1 MLRIIQRN
9 SHDDTRTKDMQGLK
23 QDLIKCGYNEDK
35 LEALEPKAVLRSL
48 EGPTQNIR
56 KTSDNTLVF
65 KTKFMPEIY
74 KLKSLLKSMKAD
86 INHLLGDCR
95 VIFALQKHESI
106 DQVVAK
112 NRALS
117 INRPSLMTHGPKIS
131 QACGAPRCE
140 TCPYL
145 FKFNE
150 KIVVNGIQLHLCH
163 KLTCKDKNAI
173 YFAQCTLCSA
183 KKIALE
189 KVLYEDSYFG
199 QTTIKAHL
207 RFNGHRDCFK
217 IDDCAS
223 YSKSA
228 LSQHCFDVH
237 PDQMDLSVFKLG
249 IVLRCAAPD
258 LDREENRF
266 VSKFR
271 TNIFGL
277 NRIKIIK

>member
-1 MLRIIQRN
+1 MIIYIYIY
-9 SHDDTRTKDMQGLK
+9 L
-23 QDLIKCGYNEDK
+23 C
-35 LEALEPKAVLRSL
+35 
-48 EGPTQNIR
+48 QN
-56 KTSDNTLVF
+56 
-65 KTKFMPEIY
+65 
-74 KLKSLLKSMKAD
+74 
-86 INHLLGDCR
+86 
-95 VIFALQKHESI
+95 
-106 DQVVAK
+106 
-112 NRALS
+112 
-117 INRPSLMTHGPKIS
+117 
-131 QACGAPRCE
+131 
-140 TCPYL
+140 
-145 FKFNE
+145 
-150 KIVVNGIQLHLCH
+150 
-163 KLTCKDKNAI
+163 LTCKDKNAI

-207 RFNGHRDCFK
+207 RFNGHRDCFT

-223 YSKSA
+223 YTKSA

-249 IVLRCAAPD
+249 IVLRCAAHE

-271 TNIFGL
+271 TNICGQ